1 VKIRVIRVG
10 FTTFVLHSK
19 KIKAVKIHLPI
30 ILSKRFFTKQ
40 LIVLLTLLS
49 CNETPTPK
57 KTMDATQQLHQLHQK
72 LTDIIIT
79 DIFPPPVASRIY
91 VYTFLAAYE
100 AGKFTQPNAPSIAA
114 SLKDFDAM
122 PVPETGKTYD
132 FQLASIKAFC
142 AVAPKVIFSTQEMA
156 QFEQKNL
163 SEWQKMLSDSV
174 FNRSIA
180 FGEKVAAVIIKR
192 LSNDNYRETRGMERY
207 EVKNNATGRWVPT
220 PPDYAD
226 AVEPHWVKMKT
237 FCLDS
242 ASQFRPVPPPAYEL
256 QKGSLFQKETQEVYD
271 LSKSLT
277 DKQMDMISF
286 WDDNPF
292 VSKHKG
298 HLMFQDKKMTPGG
311 HWLAICQLL
320 LKQQKVDY
328 YPTLRTYTL
337 TAIGI
342 YEAFLSCWE
351 AKYHYARLRPETV
364 ISETIEK
371 QWHPYLVTPPFPAY
385 TSGHSTIS
393 AAAATILTN
402 VFGDNQFF
410 TDTTEVRYNLPIRSF
425 KSFQEAALE
434 ASESRILAGI
444 HFRSDCVNGHQ
455 QGKKVGDWVLS
466 KLKTA
471 Q

>member
-1 VKIRVIRVG
+1 LCFI
-10 FTTFVLHSK
+10 K
-19 KIKAVKIHLPI
+19 KIKAVKIYLPI
-30 ILSKRFFTKQ
+30 ILSKKLFPKQ
-40 LIVLLTLLS
+40 LIVLFALFS
-49 CNETPTPK
+49 CNQTPHPQ
-57 KTMDATQQLHQLHQK
+57 KTVDATKQLHQLHQK

-91 VYTFLAAYE
+91 AYTFLAAYE
-100 AGKFTQPNAPSIAA
+100 AGKFVEPNAPSISA
-114 SLKDFDAM
+114 SLKGFDAM
-122 PVPETGKTYD
+122 PVPDAGKTYD
-132 FQLASIKAFC
+132 FQLAAIKAFC

-156 QFEQKNL
+156 QFEQKNIA
-163 SEWQKMLSDSV
+163 EWQKSLSDST
-174 FNRSIA
+174 FKWSIA
-180 FGEKVAAVIIKR
+180 FGEQVAAVIIKR
-192 LSNDNYRETRGMERY
+192 LSNDNYKETRGMERY
-207 EVKNNATGRWVPT
+207 EVKKNVAGRWVPT

-226 AVEPHWVKMKT
+226 AVEAHWAKMKT

-242 ASQFRPVPPPAYEL
+242 ASQFRPVPPPAYYL
-256 QKGSLFQKETQEVYD
+256 QKNSLFQKETQEVYN

-277 DKQMDMISF
+277 DNQIDIISF

-311 HWLAICQLL
+311 HWLAICQLI
-320 LKQQKVDY
+320 LKQQKVDF
-328 YPTLRTYTL
+328 YPALRTYTI
-337 TAIGI
+337 TAIGV

-351 AKYHYARLRPETV
+351 AKYHYVRLRPETI
-364 ISETIEK
+364 ISEKIDK

-402 VFGDNQFF
+402 VFGENQSF

-444 HFRSDCVNGHQ
+444 HFRSDCEIGQQ
-455 QGKKVGDWVLS
+455 QGKKVAEWVLA
-466 KLKTA
+466 KIK
-471 Q
+471 

>member
-1 VKIRVIRVG
+1 LWRNYSDLCIIQ
-10 FTTFVLHSK
+10 
-19 KIKAVKIHLPI
+19 KIKTLKTYLPI
-30 ILSKRFFTKQ
+30 ILSKQLFAKQ
-40 LIVLLTLLS
+40 FIVLLTLFS
-49 CNETPTPK
+49 CKETSNPQ
-57 KTMDATQQLHQLHQK
+57 KTFDATQQLHQMHQK

-79 DIFPPPVASRIY
+79 DIFTPPVASRIY
-91 VYTFLAAYE
+91 AYTFLAAYE
-100 AGKFTQPNAPSIAA
+100 AGKCTQPNAPSITAT
-114 SLKDFDAM
+114 LKGFDAM
-122 PVPETGKTYD
+122 PVPEAGKKYD
-132 FQLASIKAFC
+132 FQLAAIKAFC
-142 AVAPKVIFSTQEMA
+142 TVAPKVIFSTQEMA
-156 QFEQKNL
+156 QFEQKSV
-163 SEWQKMLSDSV
+163 SEWQKMVSDSV
-174 FNRSIA
+174 FKHSVA
-180 FGEKVAAVIIKR
+180 FGEQVAAVIIKR
-192 LSNDNYRETRGMERY
+192 LSNDNYKETRGMERY
-207 EVKNNATGRWVPT
+207 EVKKNVAGRWVPT

-226 AVEPHWVKMKT
+226 GVEPHWAKMKT

-242 ASQFRPVPPPAYEL
+242 ANQFRPMPPPAYEL
-256 QKGSLFQKETQEVYD
+256 QKNSLFQKETQEVYN

-277 DKQMDMISF
+277 DNQIDIISF

-311 HWLAICQLL
+311 HWLAICQLF
-320 LKQQKVDY
+320 LKQQKVDF
-328 YPTLRTYTL
+328 YPALRTYTV

-351 AKYHYARLRPETV
+351 AKYHYTGLRPETI
-364 ISETIEK
+364 ISETIDK

-402 VFGDNQFF
+402 IFGENQSF
-410 TDTTEVRYNLPIRSF
+410 TDTTEITYNLPVRSF

-455 QGKKVGDWVLS
+455 QGKKIGEWVLS
-466 KLKTA
+466 KTKA
-471 Q
+471 GQ